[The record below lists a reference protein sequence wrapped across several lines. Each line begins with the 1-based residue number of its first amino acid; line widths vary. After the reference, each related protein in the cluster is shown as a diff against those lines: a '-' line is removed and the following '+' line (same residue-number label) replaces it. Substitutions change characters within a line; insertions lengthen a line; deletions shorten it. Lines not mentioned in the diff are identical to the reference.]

1 LRHAAKNR
9 IDKIATK
16 EALLV
21 VHAHSTSF
29 MLSTG
34 TPEERISIFAI
45 VRDKFE
51 LIAIGCI
58 FLAVLALDL
67 NAALRGAGQGQDFY
81 AHRRLTAQVAS
92 DPLTWFSQARRRVDP
107 PLYYF
112 ISAAVLRLAGP
123 DHWLVALS
131 VVNVLSNVSALLVLY
146 FISRLLLHSGLL
158 RICVLC
164 FVGFLPAFVIPSVV
178 IAADAP
184 CQLLCLLMVY
194 FVALAVLRKI
204 SLRLGLTGCITAAV
218 LCVGCKF
225 ISVALI
231 LAFLATLILAVL
243 SKQLRLRQA
252 IFGAAC
258 FLAAT
263 IPLQLFLLLQSP
275 EGVAISFV
283 GNEASRKLHLKKL
296 QLRSVLFFRSGDLQ
310 LLDVP
315 AHWPM
320 TQNPKTRSPSFWN
333 FNRYSYPALLCLG
346 TFTDLQNL
354 FQSKTG
360 LDREPKEPYKG
371 GALVGKRSKLNQ
383 KLMKISMRIG
393 VPIFICILFSLPIFC
408 LHSLI
413 RLFRQRSVRDFVWLS
428 AFLIGAAWL
437 CFMVCLIPLTLGAYL
452 GGYYLTRLVVPSLM
466 IFSLLFF
473 AGLDRSAVF
482 RQRYV
487 ASTLLG
493 LVIAQSLLHFTFLW
507 MR

>member
-1 LRHAAKNR
+1 MLR
-9 IDKIATK
+9 
-16 EALLV
+16 
-21 VHAHSTSF
+21 
-29 MLSTG
+29 TG
-34 TPEERISIFAI
+34 TPKERVNILAI
-45 VRDKFE
+45 VHDKFE

-67 NAALRGAGQGQDFY
+67 NAAIHGGGQGQDFY
-81 AHRRLTAQVAS
+81 AHRRLTTQVAS
-92 DPLTWFSQARRRVDP
+92 DPLGWFSLARRRVDP

-123 DHWLVALS
+123 DHWLAALS
-131 VVNVLSNVSALLVLY
+131 VVNVLFNVSALLVLY
-146 FISRLLLHSGLL
+146 LIARLLLETGLL
-158 RICVLC
+158 RICVVC

-194 FVALAVLRKI
+194 FVGPAVLRKI
-204 SLRLGLTGCITAAV
+204 SLGFGLIGCIAATV
-218 LCVGCKF
+218 LCIGCKF
-225 ISVALI
+225 ISIALI
-231 LAFLATLILAVL
+231 VAFLATLVLATL
-243 SKQLRLRQA
+243 SKQLRPRQG
-252 IFGAAC
+252 ILAAAW

-263 IPLQLFLLLQSP
+263 VPLQLFLLLQSP
-275 EGVAISFV
+275 EGVAISFA
-283 GNEASRKLHLKKL
+283 GTEASRQLHLKKP
-296 QLRSVLFFRSGDLQ
+296 QLRSVLFFRTGDLE

-346 TFTDLQNL
+346 TFTDVQNL
-354 FQSKTG
+354 FQSKAG
-360 LDREPKEPYKG
+360 LDREPKESYKG

-383 KLMKISMRIG
+383 RLMKISMRIG

-413 RLFRQRSVRDFVWLS
+413 RLLRQRSVRDFIWLS
-428 AFLIGAAWL
+428 AFLIGMAWL
-437 CFMVCLIPLTLGAYL
+437 CFMLCLIPLTLGAYI

-473 AGLDRSAVF
+473 AGLDRFRVF

-487 ASTLLG
+487 ASTLLC
-493 LVIAQSLLHFTFLW
+493 LVIAQSLLHSTFLW
-507 MR
+507 MRD

>member
-1 LRHAAKNR
+1 
-9 IDKIATK
+9 
-16 EALLV
+16 
-21 VHAHSTSF
+21 

-34 TPEERISIFAI
+34 TPEEKVNIFADA
-45 VRDKFE
+45 RDKFE

-58 FLAVLALDL
+58 FVAVLALEL
-67 NAALRGAGQGQDFY
+67 NAALHGGGQGQDFY
-81 AHRRLTAQVAS
+81 AHRRLTTQIAN
-92 DPLTWFSQARRRVDP
+92 DPLTCFSQARRRVDP
-107 PLYYF
+107 PFYYL

-131 VVNVLSNVSALLVLY
+131 VVNVLFNVSALFVLY
-146 FISRLLLHSGLL
+146 LISRLLLQSGLL

-164 FVGFLPAFVIPSVV
+164 FVGFLPAFAIPSVV

-194 FVALAVLRKI
+194 FVGLAVRQKI
-204 SLRLGLTGCITAAV
+204 SLRFGFIGCITAAV
-218 LCVGCKF
+218 FCVVCKF

-231 LAFLATLILAVL
+231 LAFLAMLVLAVL
-243 SKQLRLRQA
+243 SKHLRPRQA
-252 IFGAAC
+252 ILGAAW
-258 FLAAT
+258 FFAAT
-263 IPLQLFLLLQSP
+263 VPLELFLLLQSP
-275 EGVAISFV
+275 EGLAISFA
-283 GNEASRKLHLKKL
+283 GTDTSRQLHLKKL

-346 TFTDLQNL
+346 TFTDVQNL
-354 FQSKTG
+354 FQCKTG
-360 LDREPKEPYKG
+360 LDRDPREPYKG

-383 KLMKISMRIG
+383 RLMKISMRIG
-393 VPIFICILFSLPIFC
+393 VPIFICILFSLPMFC

-413 RLFRQRSVRDFVWLS
+413 RLFRQQSVRDFIWLS

-473 AGLDRSAVF
+473 AGLDRFAVF
-482 RQRYV
+482 RQQYV
-487 ASTLLG
+487 ARTLLC

>member
-1 LRHAAKNR
+1 MPSADA
-9 IDKIATK
+9 
-16 EALLV
+16 
-21 VHAHSTSF
+21 S
-29 MLSTG
+29 
-34 TPEERISIFAI
+34 EERVNIFGI
-45 VRDKFE
+45 VRVKFE
-51 LIAIGCI
+51 LIAISCI
-58 FLAVLALDL
+58 FIAVLALDL
-67 NAALRGAGQGQDFY
+67 NAAFHGGGQGQDFY
-81 AHRRLTAQVAS
+81 AHRRLTAQVVS
-92 DPLTWFSQARRRVDP
+92 DPLTWFSQSRRRVDP

-123 DHWLVALS
+123 DNWLVALS
-131 VVNVLSNVSALLVLY
+131 VVNVFFNVSALLVLY
-146 FISRLLLHSGLL
+146 FISRLLLQSVLL

-194 FVALAVLRKI
+194 FIGLAVLRKI
-204 SLRLGLTGCITAAV
+204 SLRFGLIGCITAAV
-218 LCVGCKF
+218 LCVVCKF

-231 LAFLATLILAVL
+231 AAFLATLLLAVL

-252 IFGAAC
+252 ILGAAL
-258 FLAAT
+258 FLTAT
-263 IPLQLFLLLQSP
+263 VPLELFLLLQSP
-275 EGVAISFV
+275 EGVAISFA
-283 GNEASRKLHLKKL
+283 GTEASRQLHLKKL

-310 LLDVP
+310 LLDAP
-315 AHWPM
+315 SHWPM
-320 TQNPKTRSPSFWN
+320 TQNPKTSSPSFWN

-346 TFTDLQNL
+346 TFTDVQNL

-383 KLMKISMRIG
+383 RLMKISMRIG

-408 LHSLI
+408 LDSLI
-413 RLFRQRSVRDFVWLS
+413 RLFRQRSARDLIWLS

-437 CFMVCLIPLTLGAYL
+437 SFMVCLIPLTLGAYL
-452 GGYYLTRLVVPSLM
+452 GGYYLNRLVVPSLM
-466 IFSLLFF
+466 ICSLLFF
-473 AGLDRSAVF
+473 AGLDRSPVF

-487 ASTLLG
+487 ASTLLC